1 MVLKKE
7 TEKWPEEKEKSAT
20 AEKTSDGMY
29 KCKICGQ
36 IFPTMEAHDEHHR
49 KIHEHLEKSP
59 SKQESTKTNEPM

>member
-1 MVLKKE
+1 VIVL
-7 TEKWPEEKEKSAT
+7 EKDTIRWPEEKKELAA

-49 KIHEHLEKSP
+49 KMHETP
-59 SKQESTKTNEPM
+59 SKPLIE